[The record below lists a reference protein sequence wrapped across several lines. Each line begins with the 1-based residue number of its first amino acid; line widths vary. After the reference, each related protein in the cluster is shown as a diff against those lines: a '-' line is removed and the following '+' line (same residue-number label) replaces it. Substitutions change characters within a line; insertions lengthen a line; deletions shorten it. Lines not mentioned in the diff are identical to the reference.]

1 MFIMID
7 MTTVANTTTEI
18 RAKANDL
25 VQLVLTGKALEA
37 FDTYY
42 ADNVSMQEN
51 TQPPM
56 IGKATNRAREEQFFA
71 TIAEFHNAE
80 AAEII
85 VDGDRSVV
93 KWKMDVTTTDG
104 TRLTYEQLALQTWS
118 SGLIVAEQFFYDTAS
133 MVAK

>member
-1 MFIMID
+1 MID
-7 MTTVANTTTEI
+7 MTTIAYTTIKI
-18 RAKANDL
+18 RAKAHDL
-25 VQLVLTGKALEA
+25 VSLVLAGKALEA

-42 ADNVSMQEN
+42 ADDVSMQEN

-56 IGKATNRAREEQFFA
+56 VGKAANRAREEQFFA

-80 AAEII
+80 ATEII

-104 TRLTYEQLALQTWS
+104 TRLTYEQLALQTWNG
-118 SGLIVAEQFFYDTAS
+118 GLIAAEQFFYDTAS